1 MASVEGARINTPIAA
16 YNALNA
22 LNNVQRQLGVRQLR
36 LATGKRINSVGDDP
50 SGYTIAK
57 QMEARAGMMGAA
69 VNNVG
74 DAQTMLSTAEQAL
87 QTMRDLYTTI
97 KEKQVAASNPTS
109 DQSAIAN
116 DVNQLKSEIDDIIA
130 HTNFNGKL
138 LFNSSFSASYAVD
151 DNGTALTVGFDAST
165 ATFGTVSSASV
176 STTSVDTAVGQVES
190 ALQSIGSFIQ
200 RLSAKETNLNSSITN
215 IKAAESRIY
224 DADIAKEQLEA
235 SKLQILQ
242 QTSVTQLSQA
252 NAGNQ
257 VFLTLFR

>member
-1 MASVEGARINTPIAA
+1 
-16 YNALNA
+16 
-22 LNNVQRQLGVRQLR
+22 
-36 LATGKRINSVGDDP
+36 
-50 SGYTIAK
+50 
-57 QMEARAGMMGAA
+57 MEARAGMMGAA

-109 DQSAIAN
+109 DQTAIAN
-116 DVNQLKSEIDDIIA
+116 DVNQLKAEIDDIIA

-151 DNGTALTVGFDAST
+151 DNGTALTVGFDASA
-165 ATFGTVSSASV
+165 ATFGTVDSV
-176 STTSVDTAVGQVES
+176 SVTTANVDTAVGQVEI
-190 ALQSIGSFIQ
+190 ALQSIGSYIQ
-200 RLSAKETNLNSSITN
+200 RLGVKESNLNSSITN
-215 IKAAESRIY
+215 IQAAQSRIY

-242 QTSVTQLSQA
+242 QTATTQLAQA